1 MVFDPKC
8 FQSCILHDQLLP
20 LQPLFPVSFFTS
32 STSSS
37 AAFLAFSS
45 ADCASVFICSIF
57 FCSSALTA
65 LPLLPLPPLTAGG
78 LACCSV
84 LPALVLAPHPL
95 PAWAPGIVTPP
106 MLIKPATP
114 KPASNFFRSF
124 FFMAASPERWNIKH
138 RKNQSMNP
146 KILIL
151 PIIKFQNRQ
160 QSG

>member
-1 MVFDPKC
+1 MVFYPKC

-20 LQPLFPVSFFTS
+20 LQPLVPVFFLIFPVS
-32 STSSS
+32 SSS
-37 AAFLAFSS
+37 AFLAFSS
-45 ADCASVFICSIF
+45 ADCSSVFICSIF

-65 LPLLPLPPLTAGG
+65 LPLLPLPPLPAGG

-95 PAWAPGIVTPP
+95 PAWAPGTVTPP

-114 KPASNFFRSF
+114 KLASNFFRSF
-124 FFMAASPERWNIKH
+124 FFMAASPENWRKED
-138 RKNQSMNP
+138 RKNQSITS

-151 PIIKFQNRQ
+151 SIIKLQDCQR
-160 QSG
+160 GG